1 MDPDPGNFF
10 KIYLIFLTI
19 FLLIFILKP
28 FRNEEN
34 FITFLFLKVQVWVLG
49 VNKFFFC
56 SIWLTFFA
64 DPDPDPVSQNLADPT
79 DPYPDPKHW
88 FLIN

>member
-1 MDPDPGNFF
+1 MCCF
-10 KIYLIFLTI
+10 IFSH
-19 FLLIFILKP
+19 IFILKLYEP

-34 FITFLFLKVQVWVLG
+34 ITFFFSKVQVWVLG
-49 VNKFFFC
+49 ENKFFFC

-64 DPDPDPVSQNLADPT
+64 DPDPYPVSQNLADPT
-79 DPYPDPKHW
+79 GPYPDPKHW